1 MSRDHT
7 NKHYQ
12 VEFQQTFLYV
22 ICTLIWDSIK
32 EVVETQILDD
42 NDTKIDIGQIVRHH
56 HISAVIY

>member
-1 MSRDHT
+1 MSRDHID
-7 NKHYQ
+7 KHYQ
-12 VEFQQTFLYV
+12 VEFLYV
-22 ICTLIWDSIK
+22 ICTLIRVSIK